1 MRLPDVNVLVHA
13 HRDDLPEHEAC
24 RAWLTDVLNGEE
36 TYAVTDVVINGF
48 LRLVTNPRVFKR
60 PTPLERALAVADQV
74 RNQPHGLVLAPGGR
88 HWGIF
93 TRLCRHARATGGL
106 VTDAY
111 LAAIAIEHG
120 CEFVTLDRDFARFPG
135 LRLSSPLD

>member
-1 MRLPDVNVLVHA
+1 MRLPDVNVLVYA
-13 HRDDLPEHEAC
+13 HRDDLPQHKAC
-24 RAWLTDVLNGEE
+24 HGWLTGLLNGDE

-48 LRLVTNPRVFKR
+48 LRLVTNPRVFR
-60 PTPLERALAVADQV
+60 DPTPLENALAVAHQV
-74 RNQPHGLVLAPGGR
+74 RNQPHGLVVSPGPR
-88 HWGIF
+88 HWAIF

-106 VTDAY
+106 VADAY

-120 CEFVTLDRDFARFPG
+120 CEFVTLDRDFARFSG

>member
-1 MRLPDVNVLVHA
+1 MRLPDVNVLVYA
-13 HRDDLPEHEAC
+13 HRDDLPHHRAC
-24 RAWLTDVLNGEE
+24 HDWLTAMHNGEE
-36 TYAVTDVVINGF
+36 TYAVTDTVINGF
-48 LRLVTNPRVFKR
+48 VRLVTNPRVFR
-60 PTPLERALAVADQV
+60 DPTPLERALAVADQI
-74 RNQPHGLVLAPGGR
+74 RHQPHGLVLGPGGR

-93 TRLCRHARATGGL
+93 TRLCLHARATGGL